1 MIIVNK
7 TCPAC
12 GSLHIGRIGNYMTN
26 TMCIILCYDCG
37 HKVTAF
43 AESAPGKSVQQEIME
58 AEQKA
63 AELWNGADACVCC
76 GAAIPEGRQ
85 VCKKCEV
92 MRNEQA

>member
-12 GSLHIGRIGNYMTN
+12 GSMHIGRIGNYLTN

-63 AELWNGADACVCC
+63 AELWNGADAY
-76 GAAIPEGRQ
+76 AAGRRSPRGGRYA
-85 VCKKCEV
+85 KNA
-92 MRNEQA
+92 R